1 MEPTTAKLQN
11 EIKNALDEGQI
22 EAIKKLRRELG
33 EHLAAGANPCPN
45 CGYDPV
51 GMIKTPSY
59 EKDGLTVP
67 AVIEVGC
74 VICPP
79 FYVEAEG
86 GAEKTLDGKPA
97 TVKRRSY
104 SARAYSQ
111 AEAAAKWNAQEFVE
125 DLRFGL
131 NTTPEEEA
139 RLS

>member
-1 MEPTTAKLQN
+1 MGNTVEKLQDK
-11 EIKNALDEGQI
+11 IAAALDEGKLD
-22 EAIKKLRRELG
+22 AIKKHRRELG
-33 EHLAAGANPCPN
+33 EHLADGAEPCQN
-45 CGYDPV
+45 CGYPPV

-86 GAEKTLDGKPA
+86 GEPMKLDGKAA
-97 TVKRRSY
+97 TVKRCSY

-111 AEAAAKWNAQEFVE
+111 AEAAAKWNAGEYVL
-125 DLRFGL
+125 DTRFGL
-131 NTTPEEEA
+131 NTTPAEEA
-139 RLS
+139 RLG